1 MKLGPRFRLFST
13 PTGVLASP
21 FRGVVPI
28 PDAARKHGVGAGKN
42 AASADCIAVAAAGTN
57 VASADC
63 VAVAAAGTNVAS
75 SGARKNKREAEE
87 RCD

>member
-57 VASADC
+57 VAS
-63 VAVAAAGTNVAS
+63 
-75 SGARKNKREAEE
+75 SGARKNKREAEGH
-87 RCD
+87 CD

>member
-1 MKLGPRFRLFST
+1 MFST

-57 VASADC
+57 VAS
-63 VAVAAAGTNVAS
+63 
-75 SGARKNKREAEE
+75 SGARKNKREAEGH
-87 RCD
+87 CD